1 MSFAYDKAA
10 EILKNPERWVADEG
24 GSRIVV
30 VYKNRQENYSIAEI
44 MNSNP
49 PYLTETIENTLWF
62 RTVDLARQ
70 YAKKE
75 MYVEARFK
83 KAK

>member
-1 MSFAYDKAA
+1 MSLAYKRAA
-10 EILKNPERWVADEG
+10 EILNNPERWVADEG

-30 VYKNRQENYSIAEI
+30 VYQNRLDNYSIAEI

-49 PYLTETIENTLWF
+49 PYLTETIDNTLWF
-62 RTVDLARQ
+62 RTLDSARR
-70 YAKKE
+70 YARRE